1 MLQQI
6 TAPYRNQTLKLI
18 NSEDVLKGV
27 LFYKTK
33 KKGDFT
39 VYYLHDDWGLLSV
52 ECLLICKTK
61 KKKNNHFQHTPS

>member
-27 LFYKTK
+27 LFYKKK

-39 VYYLHDDWGLLSV
+39 SLLSAWWLRTSLSWV
-52 ECLLICKTK
+52 LANLQDK
-61 KKKNNHFQHTPS
+61 KKKKKKE